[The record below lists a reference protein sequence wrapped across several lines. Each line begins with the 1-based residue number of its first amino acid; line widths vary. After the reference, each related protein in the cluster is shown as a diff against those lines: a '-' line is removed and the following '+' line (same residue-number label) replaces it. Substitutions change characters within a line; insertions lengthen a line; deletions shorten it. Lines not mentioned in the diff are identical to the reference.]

1 MASRPT
7 GLPAVRLPGLEIP
20 SSWGDEVMSPQALP
34 SNKLTLEIQDSH
46 ARSLSCGLV
55 FHINA
60 PLGGEVLQHLH
71 FPRREGGCGYL
82 EASLSSLSRCAVL
95 TPWKIDSM
103 MKIPRARSRR
113 PSKCRRGGC
122 EGDVGPAPSR
132 HRRGVTRVR
141 ARREFWS
148 QDEMLAPARSPP
160 RPALEDAPSGTGR
173 RSWHVPLGKSRWQWG
188 GMPPLSEGLCQGGLF
203 SESQRRDYGQAAGR
217 GKPRGLGSQGPS
229 AGGGGGAASCTSFF
243 LCGPWLSASVST
255 AAE

>member
-113 PSKCRRGGC
+113 PSKCRREGC

-188 GMPPLSEGLCQGGLF
+188 GHASPL
-203 SESQRRDYGQAAGR
+203 R
-217 GKPRGLGSQGPS
+217 GALPRGAVL
-229 AGGGGGAASCTSFF
+229 
-243 LCGPWLSASVST
+243 
-255 AAE
+255 